1 MNHSFHRCF
10 SPGVN
15 PLLLSMTGH
24 GQAVAENEHVHV
36 IVELRS
42 VNNRYLKTSISSE
55 LDPGHESQIESLI
68 RDKIKRGAINARIKL
83 LFQAGSHDYQINQA
97 ALQAYQRQLS
107 DINSSGVQA
116 SLDTL
121 LSLPGVIEENAG
133 SDRLQ
138 AVWPVVQQATQR
150 ALETLIEMRA
160 QEGLAMQKDLL
171 ANCNLITQF
180 TEQIEVLAPNIVKN
194 YSKRITDRIN
204 QMLQDYNVTVTPSDV
219 IREVGIFAERVD
231 ISEEIVRLKSHVD
244 QFKQIIDAPT
254 SNGRK
259 LDFLTQELLRETNT
273 VGSKANDAAIANH
286 VVEIKAAIERIREM
300 VQNVE

>member
-1 MNHSFHRCF
+1 
-10 SPGVN
+10 
-15 PLLLSMTGH
+15 MTGH

-36 IVELRS
+36 LVELRS

-83 LFQAGSHDYQINQA
+83 LFQAGSHDYHINQA
-97 ALQAYQRQLS
+97 ALQAYQEQLS
-107 DINSSGVQA
+107 TVDLSEGQV

-138 AVWPVVQQATQR
+138 AAWPVVEQATR
-150 ALETLIEMRA
+150 GALETLIEMRA
-160 QEGLAMQKDLL
+160 QEGMAMQKDLL
-171 ANCNLITQF
+171 ANCNLIAEF
-180 TEQIEVLAPNIVKN
+180 TDQIELLAPNIVKN
-194 YSKRITDRIN
+194 YSKRITERLN
-204 QMLQDYNVTVTPSDV
+204 QMLQEYNITVTPSDI

-231 ISEEIVRLKSHVD
+231 ISEELVRLKSHVD
-244 QFKQIIDAPT
+244 QFKLIAEATT

-273 VGSKANDAAIANH
+273 VGSKANDAEIANH

>member
-1 MNHSFHRCF
+1 M
-10 SPGVN
+10 
-15 PLLLSMTGH
+15 LLSMTGH

-42 VNNRYLKTSISSE
+42 VNNRYLKASISSE

-83 LFQAGSHDYQINQA
+83 LFQAGSHDYQINHA

-107 DINSSGVQA
+107 DIDSSGVQA

-138 AVWPVVQQATQR
+138 AVWPVVQQATQK

>member
-1 MNHSFHRCF
+1 M
-10 SPGVN
+10 
-15 PLLLSMTGH
+15 LLSMTGH

>member
-1 MNHSFHRCF
+1 M
-10 SPGVN
+10 
-15 PLLLSMTGH
+15 LLSMTGH

-36 IVELRS
+36 LVELRS

-83 LFQAGSHDYQINQA
+83 LFQAGSHDYHINQA
-97 ALQAYQRQLS
+97 ALQAYQEQLS
-107 DINSSGVQA
+107 TVDLSEGQV

-138 AVWPVVQQATQR
+138 AAWPVVEQATR
-150 ALETLIEMRA
+150 GALETLIEMRA
-160 QEGLAMQKDLL
+160 QEGMAMQKDLL
-171 ANCNLITQF
+171 ANCNLIAEF
-180 TEQIEVLAPNIVKN
+180 TDQIELLAPNIVKN
-194 YSKRITDRIN
+194 YSKRITERLN
-204 QMLQDYNVTVTPSDV
+204 QMLQEYNITVTPSDI

-231 ISEEIVRLKSHVD
+231 ISEELVRLKSHVD
-244 QFKQIIDAPT
+244 QFKLIAEATT

-273 VGSKANDAAIANH
+273 VGSKANDAEIANH